1 MSSSWI
7 SQAASEVGDY
17 LWSGATAVGDTVVGA
32 VAGEF
37 SQKRNTGAIIVDAV
51 ISMFPVAG
59 EITAARDAI
68 AIALR
73 MCDDPKVRDDEWE
86 WVALVLCLVA
96 VVPVVGG
103 LLKGIGKLLMRAVS
117 KSEDLVTLCQ
127 EILALIRK
135 AGFGNAVEW
144 FRQLDFSKY
153 QFVVRNAFGMLLDR
167 IGGALNFILNRLG
180 AVIPARVASY
190 IRKLLPMLE
199 ELRKLGD
206 TKIALAFKDLMRL
219 LEHVRGHLVEGT
231 WADVKVG
238 GGTTRTMT
246 EEARLAHLAEE
257 TKSLGHKPMT
267 IKQYVHKE
275 EWPDLRNWEV
285 GEAIGT
291 FSAKAPLEAII
302 HAPGQTMIRVVDT
315 RYLSSPRTIPGKFW
329 TDSLAPNGLW
339 WRIRSAIKHA
349 WSMNGSYVKIKVPT
363 REAMERLGIEVPAG
377 WDGMR
382 LWKGR
387 IAEQWDDEKEVA
399 TMRLLVGGDLQFFV
413 DFENKFNA
421 PVKKWIDAQ
430 LANGQLK
437 ALRTHWTDVKLPDQA
452 TARAL
457 MLAERER
464 SAKIRQE
471 GYARRALADGGKQST
486 DEQVQ

>member
-1 MSSSWI
+1 MSSSWV

-17 LWSGATAVGDTVVGA
+17 IWSGATTVGDTVVGA

-37 SQKRNTGAIIVDAV
+37 SQKRNTGAIIIDAV

-73 MCDDPKVRDDEWE
+73 MCDDPKVRHDRWE
-86 WVALVLCLVA
+86 WVALALCLVA

-117 KSEDLVTLCQ
+117 KSEDLVKLCQ

-144 FRQLDFSKY
+144 LRKLDFNKY
-153 QFVVRNAFGMLLDR
+153 QAAVKNAFGMLLDR
-167 IGGALNFILNRLG
+167 IGKALNFILNRLG
-180 AVIPARVASY
+180 SVIPARVESY

-206 TKIALAFKDLMRL
+206 TQIALAFKDLMQL
-219 LEHVRGHLVEGT
+219 LERVRGHMVEGT

-238 GGTTRTMT
+238 SGTTRTMT

-267 IKQYVHKE
+267 LKQYVHKE
-275 EWPDLRNWEV
+275 GWPDLRTLEV

-291 FSAKAPLEAII
+291 FSSKVPIEAITR
-302 HAPGQTMIRVVDT
+302 APGDVMIRVVDT
-315 RYLSSPRTIPGKFW
+315 RYLASPRTIPGKFW
-329 TDSLAPNGLW
+329 TDTLAPNGLW
-339 WRIRSAIKHA
+339 WRIHSAIKHA

-363 REAMERLGIEVPAG
+363 REAMEKLGIAVPAE
-377 WDGMR
+377 WNGMR

-413 DFENKFNA
+413 DFDNKFNA
-421 PVKKWIDAQ
+421 PVKKWIEAQ

-471 GYARRALADGGKQST
+471 GYARRAISDAGKQLT
-486 DEQVQ
+486 DEQVP